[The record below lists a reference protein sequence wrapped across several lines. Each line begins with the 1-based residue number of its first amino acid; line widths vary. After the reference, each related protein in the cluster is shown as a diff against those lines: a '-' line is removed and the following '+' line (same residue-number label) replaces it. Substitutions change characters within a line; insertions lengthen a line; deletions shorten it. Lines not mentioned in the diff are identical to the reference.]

1 MKDLTLIE
9 KEKLLGEVKSFL
21 DITWDDDDTDREIW
35 RNITTSIKYLDDV
48 VGYELDYM
56 IESAEGEEL
65 YLSLC
70 SEAYDL
76 MKTRV
81 YYMRE
86 KALDDFEK
94 NYRSDLTRLYL
105 KGRVYASAVQD

>member
-1 MKDLTLIE
+1 MKDLTIIE
-9 KEKLLGEVKSFL
+9 KEKLLAEVKSFL
-21 DITWDDDDTDREIW
+21 DITWDDDDTDKEIW
-35 RNITTSIKYLDDV
+35 RNICTSIKYLDDV
-48 VGYELDYM
+48 VGVELDY
-56 IESAEGEEL
+56 IIDELEGEEI

-76 MKTRV
+76 MKARV

-94 NYRSDLTRLYL
+94 NYQSDLVRLYL
-105 KGRVYASAVQD
+105 KGRAYASTL